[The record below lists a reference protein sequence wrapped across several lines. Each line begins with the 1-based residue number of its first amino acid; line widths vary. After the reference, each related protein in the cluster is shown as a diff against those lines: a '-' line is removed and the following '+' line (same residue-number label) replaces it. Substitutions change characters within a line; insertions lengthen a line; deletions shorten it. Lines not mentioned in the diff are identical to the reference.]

1 MKQLFSYLA
10 CLLLSIAVRAGDGP
24 IPAPTATS
32 VVHAAKITNAG
43 AVRFQFRHI
52 NAANEH
58 KDSVLIIF
66 DRFDRTGAGVIFQV
80 FAADS
85 ANSITIPAVP
95 AGKYYVTIQCLG
107 LHHDRLE
114 KLVSIKAKKNEKVRI
129 DLQASEAFSRDN
141 VVIPAYRPKF
151 SDMSILKSK

>member
-1 MKQLFSYLA
+1 MKQLFTYLA

-52 NAANEH
+52 NAADEH

-95 AGKYYVTIQCLG
+95 AGKYYVTIQCL
-107 LHHDRLE
+107 
-114 KLVSIKAKKNEKVRI
+114 
-129 DLQASEAFSRDN
+129 
-141 VVIPAYRPKF
+141 
-151 SDMSILKSK
+151 